1 LPVPGGIDS
10 VFSKGFTILESGAFE
25 IEAPSVR
32 RKVRKDVPDKR
43 STTAGT
49 K

>member
-1 LPVPGGIDS
+1 VSGGIDS
-10 VFSKGFTILESGAFE
+10 VFSQCVTIPESGALE
-25 IEAPSVR
+25 NEEQSVK
-32 RKVRKDVPDKR
+32 RKVRKDVPDER